1 MVFRK
6 LISNA
11 NEKDKS
17 KNEQACI
24 FRYELS
30 H

>member
-1 MVFRK
+1 MVLRK

-17 KNEQACI
+17 KNEQACV
-24 FRYELS
+24 FKHELW